1 MEVKNISVNGLP
13 LIHHVGDYPYTIEF
27 GEDDNDNFTPTVS
40 TVPRSID
47 SVRIRKNKIDWLDDE
62 GYILATTNNEY
73 GTTNNLFWSREEAER
88 FLKEYFPK
96 NRTFTKVTEVFI
108 LDNGRIEK
116 TYINRMNVVDNTIGY
131 NDNHWRFYTEDDIG
145 KKVFLTYEEA
155 KKVRDE
161 DEAREFLNK

>member
-27 GEDDNDNFTPTVS
+27 GKDNNDNFTPTVS

-47 SVRIRKNKIDWLDDE
+47 SVRIKKNRIDWLDDE
-62 GYILATTNNEY
+62 GYILATTNKEY

-116 TYINRMNVVDNTIGY
+116 TYINRMNVVDN
-131 NDNHWRFYTEDDIG
+131 R
-145 KKVFLTYEEA
+145 LQ
-155 KKVRDE
+155 
-161 DEAREFLNK
+161 